1 MLLWSRVAVGE
12 GTELNGPTVLP
23 PLILTREGQSV
34 GVAGCC
40 SSIVE
45 LKRAFIKT
53 DSDLR
58 KQTYLIECQ
67 SILTELVLICS
78 HIYR

>member
-1 MLLWSRVAVGE
+1 MGE

-23 PLILTREGQSV
+23 PLAHTRDGQSV
-34 GVAGCC
+34 GVVGCC
-40 SSIVE
+40 SSIVQ

-58 KQTYLIECQ
+58 KKTNLIEFQ

-78 HIYR
+78 HIYSRL

>member
-1 MLLWSRVAVGE
+1 MLIGGEVFVVVQVACGE

-23 PLILTREGQSV
+23 PLVLTREGQSV

-53 DSDLR
+53 T
-58 KQTYLIECQ
+58 Q
-67 SILTELVLICS
+67 ICES
-78 HIYR
+78 KHI

>member
-1 MLLWSRVAVGE
+1 MLWSRVVVGE
-12 GTELNGPTVLP
+12 GTELNGPTGLP
-23 PLILTREGQSV
+23 PLVITREGQSV

-53 DSDLR
+53 ESDLR
-58 KQTYLIECQ
+58 KQTFN
-67 SILTELVLICS
+67 
-78 HIYR
+78 